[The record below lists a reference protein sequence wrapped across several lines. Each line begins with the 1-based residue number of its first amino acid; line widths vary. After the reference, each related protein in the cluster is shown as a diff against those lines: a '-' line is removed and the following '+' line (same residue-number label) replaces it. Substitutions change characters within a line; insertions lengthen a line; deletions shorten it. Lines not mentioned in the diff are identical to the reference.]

1 MRFRAHH
8 RIVSVSLTL
17 SLLVCS
23 AVSAASRQPIA
34 SSRGLVASTSP
45 LASDVGAQIL
55 RDGGNAI
62 DAAVAVGLALAVTWP
77 AAGNLGGGG
86 FALLRL
92 ADGSSHFVDYRETAP
107 AAAQADFY
115 LDKDGKLIPDVSSVG
130 WRSVAVPGTPAGMEL
145 MHTRWG
151 KLPWKKVVEP
161 ARRLAE
167 KGYRLEEAHVR
178 SLAQNEDLLS
188 KFPESKA
195 IFLPGGK
202 LPKVGD
208 LFVQKDLGKTL
219 AALEKRGAKGFY
231 EGPVAE
237 LLAKDILAQ
246 GGVITTRDLKDYKA
260 LVREPLKGRYKDFE
274 VLTAPPPSS
283 GGAVLLQILGQLEQD
298 DLKALGFG
306 SAGYL
311 HLLAEAMKRAFAD
324 RAHWF
329 GDPGFVS
336 VPLQKLLDPLYLKA
350 RRQSIAVDKASPSET
365 IKAGPLQDNESWE
378 TTHYTVVDKD
388 GAIVSNTYTLNGSF
402 GSGATAKGTGVLLN
416 NEMDDFASKPGEA
429 NMYRLI
435 QGERNRI
442 APGKR
447 PLSSMTPTVFLKD
460 GRAILALGSPGG
472 PTIINTVLQVS
483 LNVLVHGMNI
493 QEAIDAPRIHHQW
506 QPDRI
511 FWEPWGINPDTRK
524 ILEQMGHKLAERQ
537 RQMGDTHA
545 VYFDAEKK
553 DWTGASDSR
562 WGGAVRVP

>member
-1 MRFRAHH
+1 
-8 RIVSVSLTL
+8 
-17 SLLVCS
+17 
-23 AVSAASRQPIA
+23 
-34 SSRGLVASTSP
+34 
-45 LASDVGAQIL
+45 
-55 RDGGNAI
+55 
-62 DAAVAVGLALAVTWP
+62 
-77 AAGNLGGGG
+77 
-86 FALLRL
+86 
-92 ADGSSHFVDYRETAP
+92 
-107 AAAQADFY
+107 
-115 LDKDGKLIPDVSSVG
+115 
-130 WRSVAVPGTPAGMEL
+130 
-145 MHTRWG
+145 
-151 KLPWKKVVEP
+151 VVEP

>member
-1 MRFRAHH
+1 
-8 RIVSVSLTL
+8 
-17 SLLVCS
+17 
-23 AVSAASRQPIA
+23 
-34 SSRGLVASTSP
+34 
-45 LASDVGAQIL
+45 
-55 RDGGNAI
+55 
-62 DAAVAVGLALAVTWP
+62 
-77 AAGNLGGGG
+77 
-86 FALLRL
+86 
-92 ADGSSHFVDYRETAP
+92 
-107 AAAQADFY
+107 
-115 LDKDGKLIPDVSSVG
+115 
-130 WRSVAVPGTPAGMEL
+130 
-145 MHTRWG
+145 
-151 KLPWKKVVEP
+151 
-161 ARRLAE
+161 
-167 KGYRLEEAHVR
+167 
-178 SLAQNEDLLS
+178 
-188 KFPESKA
+188 
-195 IFLPGGK
+195 
-202 LPKVGD
+202 VGD